1 MSAAAVDVGS
11 FQSLEDFGEVQ
22 ARHGSIDAGRENCQ
36 SIALPNLPAG
46 PPASMRVR
54 LLRKVLNRLARD
66 FSCWHSLCDGGR
78 VRELKLGQ
86 VDVLEIM
93 GQSARANRTI
103 LYFHGGGHK
112 VFSAWTH
119 REIAGRLSAATRSR
133 VLSVDYR
140 LCPEN
145 PFPAA
150 LEDALEAWREACKLY
165 PPESI
170 AIAGDSAGGNLAFA
184 LLVKL
189 AQLGQQQPAACLGM
203 APWLLMDAE
212 LLEKRRRENPLL
224 PEGWWS
230 TSPKNRD
237 PQEPLKKSRWAS
249 EAEVCIESYCQGHP
263 SKDPLVSPLL
273 ASEDIVRRFP
283 PILLHLTDEEPLTF
297 DSREMASKC
306 RKAGVTLD
314 YKEYQGRTHVF
325 QAFPNL
331 FKKEAADSFARMSV
345 FLDAHWSDGAH
356 GQRCSL

>member
-1 MSAAAVDVGS
+1 MITTMVDS
-11 FQSLEDFGEVQ
+11 SSLTDNQGPHDSGEVL
-22 ARHGSIDAGRENCQ
+22 ET
-36 SIALPNLPAG
+36 IAASSFPVG
-46 PPASMRVR
+46 VPASLRIR
-54 LLRKVLNRLARD
+54 LLRRGLNSLARCTNSWYS
-66 FSCWHSLCDGGR
+66 FRDGSK

-93 GQSARANRTI
+93 ARDARAERTI

-133 VLSVDYR
+133 ILSVDYR

-150 LEDALEAWREACKLY
+150 LQDALEAWQAACKLY

-212 LLEKRRRENPLL
+212 LLAKRRRENPDL

-230 TSPKNRD
+230 TSPKNR
-237 PQEPLKKSRWAS
+237 PQQEPLKKSRWAS
-249 EAEVCIESYCQGHP
+249 EAEVCIEAYCQGHD

-273 ASEDIVRRFP
+273 AGKDIVQRFP
-283 PILLHLTDEEPLTF
+283 PILLHITDEEPLIP

-306 RKAGVTLD
+306 KDAGVEVEF
-314 YKEYQGRTHVF
+314 KEYQGRTHVF
-325 QAFPNL
+325 QAFPRL
-331 FKKEAADSFARMSV
+331 FKKEAADSFARMSL
-345 FLDAHWSDGAH
+345 FLEAHWSDGPQ
-356 GQRCSL
+356 GQRCCS